1 MDLGILFAFIHNNV
15 HTIYMPIINKNK
27 ICHFSH
33 YTEWNFDFFIYFK
46 QYIVKEYIN
55 KHAEVWS
62 HDSIY
67 QQELIVWNKRMFPL
81 AYGYM
86 QFLIVIT
93 IPRKVKLRYLMI
105 YETKPKCIFSYKSWN
120 IRKRINLR
128 VIYYKV
134 YKIVI
139 NLY

>member
-15 HTIYMPIINKNK
+15 HKIYMPLINKNK
-27 ICHFSH
+27 IAIIQKS
-33 YTEWNFDFFIYFK
+33 FDFFIYFK

-67 QQELIVWNKRMFPL
+67 QQELIVWNKRIVPL

-93 IPRKVKLRYLMI
+93 IPRKVNFRYLMI
-105 YETKPKCIFSYKSWN
+105 YETKQKGIFSYKSWN

-128 VIYYKV
+128 LIYYWV

-139 NLY
+139 YLYKIE

>member
-1 MDLGILFAFIHNNV
+1 MKWIKASYLHSNIIMCIKFICLSL
-15 HTIYMPIINKNK
+15 IKIKYAIFRIIQK
-27 ICHFSH
+27 SS
-33 YTEWNFDFFIYFK
+33 WNFDFFIYFK

-67 QQELIVWNKRMFPL
+67 QQELIVWNKRIVPL

-93 IPRKVKLRYLMI
+93 IPRKVNFRYLMI
-105 YETKPKCIFSYKSWN
+105 YETKQKGIFSYKSWN
-120 IRKRINLR
+120 IWKRSNLR
-128 VIYYKV
+128 VIYY
-134 YKIVI
+134 
-139 NLY
+139 